1 MDDDDAS
8 HSGLPNSPLDNMK
21 DLKIDTNSR
30 NQITS
35 HKDLKTAQNTTKS
48 TSQKTTSKTT
58 LKNPLKTSDS
68 SKFTKPNQKPEKIN
82 DNSTVFTDVLF
93 GQQGSS
99 TDDDT
104 IQFIGNRNLARFAYH
119 GKLKKCDMEMKGGS
133 SAEVLNYAPPT
144 YSKNLNPN
152 SDDIFNASSGN
163 LEETNDEIQDFY
175 GSVLSETGLDL
186 ELLPK
191 MNQMMRD
198 YELNMRLK
206 MEISQVDAQIH
217 ASKKRLESA
226 KQAFFMKESLRLSD
240 GKMDDIKMD
249 K

>member
-1 MDDDDAS
+1 MDDEDAS
-8 HSGLPNSPLDNMK
+8 HSGLPNSPVDNIT
-21 DLKIDTNSR
+21 DFKIDTESE
-30 NQITS
+30 NQIIS
-35 HKDLKTAQNTTKS
+35 HKNLKTAQS
-48 TSQKTTSKTT
+48 SIERTSQKTSIITTSKT
-58 LKNPLKTSDS
+58 LEKFSDS
-68 SKFTKPNQKPEKIN
+68 SKFTKPNQKPEKFN
-82 DNSTVFTDVLF
+82 ENSTVFTDVLF

-119 GKLKKCDMEMKGGS
+119 GKLNKCDMEMKGGS

-144 YSKNLNPN
+144 YSNNLNAN

-175 GSVLSETGLDL
+175 ESVLSETGLNL

-191 MNQMMRD
+191 LNQMMRD
-198 YELNMRLK
+198 HELNMRLK
-206 MEISQVDAQIH
+206 VEISQVDAQIH

-226 KQAFFMKESLRLSD
+226 KQAFFMKESLSLRD
-240 GKMDDIKMD
+240 GKIDDK
-249 K
+249 